1 MSELDKCTLE
11 VSSERGFLFV
21 AFAEQAAE
29 LPKNTVQ
36 PFETLLS
43 FYLHLD
49 AVQCVSEGKR
59 RGCAGENKHWTR
71 SHFLLG
77 REDNDGNQICAE
89 NSPRTF
95 LAEILRRLPALAAT
109 ICNDNENIR
118 LMRHLVLFFFS
129 SESVEAK

>member
-1 MSELDKCTLE
+1 MHVRGELRLRLSFGISCRTP
-11 VSSERGFLFV
+11 
-21 AFAEQAAE
+21 Q
-29 LPKNTVQ
+29 NTIQ

-49 AVQCVSEGKR
+49 TVQCVSEGKR
-59 RGCAGENKHWTR
+59 RGCATENKHWTR
-71 SHFLLG
+71 SHFILG

-89 NSPRTF
+89 NGPRTF

-118 LMRHLVLFFFS
+118 LMRHIVLFFFLLKR
-129 SESVEAK
+129 SEHETV